1 MEDKKMCIQK
11 NQLETKVKELR
22 QYKRIKEE
30 AAKEIERLETEL
42 QEYMTQEEID
52 TLTGDD
58 FKITWKTYFKNSFD
72 TKTLKIAAPEI
83 YNKYLKETSYKKF
96 LVS

>member
-1 MEDKKMCIQK
+1 MCIQK
-11 NQLETKVKELR
+11 NQLDAKVKELR

-30 AAKEIERLETEL
+30 ADKEIERLETEIK
-42 QEYMTQEEID
+42 EYMTVKALEI
-52 TLTGDD
+52 LTGDD
-58 FKITWKTYFKNSFD
+58 FKITWKCYPKKSFD
-72 TKTLKIAAPEI
+72 TTTFKIAAPEL